1 MKRLAVVAVLL
12 AVASAPVEARA
23 LPKPISM
30 AERQKGADSTH
41 AVRGDARKLPTP
53 RRIGIGGSARAFN
66 SVHAIRGR

>member
-12 AVASAPVEARA
+12 AVACAPVEALA

-30 AERQKGADSTH
+30 GERQKGMDSTH

-53 RRIGIGGSARAFN
+53 RRLGIGGSARAFN
-66 SVHAIRGR
+66 STHGVRGR

>member
-12 AVASAPVEARA
+12 VVAGARVEAQP

-30 AERQKGADSTH
+30 AERQKGVDATH

-53 RRIGIGGSARAFN
+53 RRLGVGGPARP
-66 SVHAIRGR
+66 VHSTHAVRAR

>member
-41 AVRGDARKLPTP
+41 AVRGDRRKLPTP
-53 RRIGIGGSARAFN
+53 RRLGTEGANRAFN
-66 SVHAIRGR
+66 STHAVRGR